1 MPERDIRR
9 SRTVALFSSAVS
21 DGSLSS
27 MPSAPIG
34 WERSISPR
42 STAIP
47 IRALSRLLRTE
58 ASGVLADVSP
68 HSATTAPR
76 CTTITAV
83 EPMRCDHCSA
93 FASLLADHPAASGST
108 RSQAAPGKRS
118 AAAANSSCEQQAKN
132 GCDQSKRA
140 KLHPRPSTVLRAR
153 ACQFESRRASG
164 RNLGQAR
171 TIP

>member
-1 MPERDIRR
+1 M
-9 SRTVALFSSAVS
+9 ALFSSAVS

-34 WERSISPR
+34 RERSISPR

-47 IRALSRLLRTE
+47 INALSRLLRTE

-118 AAAANSSCEQQAKN
+118 AAAA
-132 GCDQSKRA
+132 
-140 KLHPRPSTVLRAR
+140 T
-153 ACQFESRRASG
+153 
-164 RNLGQAR
+164 
-171 TIP
+171 

>member
-47 IRALSRLLRTE
+47 ISALSRLLRTE

-83 EPMRCDHCSA
+83 EPMRCDHC
-93 FASLLADHPAASGST
+93 FRLRELARRPSGGLGVDT
-108 RSQAAPGKRS
+108 LPGGPRETIGGRSD
-118 AAAANSSCEQQAKN
+118 SSCEQQAKN

-164 RNLGQAR
+164 RFIGPTEEQ
-171 TIP
+171 